1 MFIDFVTLLLL
12 NMTIGLVVFGWY
24 LLRGLAREDSK
35 AWAPAFAVPGLIA
48 LVFGGVMTV
57 TWPLPGPYNFM
68 FGEMSVLF
76 GAIYLAAAWSLAM
89 GWTLR
94 PVAVVALVA
103 GAYAILIGEQIIK
116 LKLTAAP
123 IPSGLGFIVTG
134 AGGALLGLVLCLK
147 KYPAVRLGAAGVVFA
162 AATLWGY
169 VACGAYRGHM
179 ASPDFR
185 AYKPALMKQAP
196 AEKPAT
202 MPMPADPAR

>member
-1 MFIDFVTLLLL
+1 MFIDYVTLLLL

-48 LVFGGVMTV
+48 LVFGGIMTV
-57 TWPLPGPYNFM
+57 TWPLPGPYNLM

-76 GAIYLAAAWSLAM
+76 GATYLAAAWSLAM

-116 LKLTAAP
+116 RHLTAAP
-123 IPSGLGFIVTG
+123 IPSGAAFILTG

-147 KYPAVRLGAAGVVFA
+147 KYPAVRLAAAAVVFL
-162 AATLWGY
+162 AATIWGY
-169 VACGAYRGHM
+169 VACRAYRDHM
-179 ASPDFR
+179 TSHAFR
-185 AYKPALMKQAP
+185 DYQPALMKQAS

-202 MPMPADPAR
+202 MPATNPAK